1 MNNKSIRPDR
11 RHVRRWNVMW
21 PATLVCE
28 GKEYPCTILD
38 LSEFGARIEARGIA
52 YGPSLV
58 KLQSERFGS
67 IDGRVQWAR
76 GTAAGLRFE
85 YAPEAVFQVLKP
97 IVPGLGRREKTAR
110 APAPTPSFR
119 AGFGRL
125 PRARVVAVS

>member
-1 MNNKSIRPDR
+1 
-11 RHVRRWNVMW
+11 MW

-28 GKEYPCTILD
+28 GEEYPCTILD

-52 YGPSLV
+52 FGPSLV

-67 IDGRVQWAR
+67 IEGRVQWAR
-76 GTAAGLRFE
+76 GTAARLRFE
-85 YAPEAVFQVLKP
+85 YAPQAVFQVLKP
-97 IVPGLGRREKTAR
+97 IVPGLGRREKTVS

-125 PRARVVAVS
+125 PRGRALVAA